1 MQIKEVKLS
10 DIKPYD
16 NNPRFNDEAVDAVAE
31 SITQFGFKVPIVLDR
46 NGVIVTGHTRYKAAK
61 AMSMD
66 TVPCIYADDLA
77 DDQVKKF
84 RILDN
89 KVGEIAKWDFGK
101 LEQELKELTFEGF
114 DLDIENFPDE
124 QEDDWEAKKKQFDER
139 MKRGEISEEDEEYK
153 EFLQKFEIAKTTDDC
168 YTPAKVY
175 DAVLEFCVSEYMI
188 DKNKVVRPFY
198 PGGDYQKEKYS
209 ADCVVVDNPPFSI
222 LSEICKFY
230 ADKKIKFFLFAP
242 ALTLFSSTASS
253 KCTAISTSVS
263 VIYENKAS
271 VSTSFLTNMEDES
284 IRVKSE
290 PRLYKM
296 VDEAVKEVLKE
307 TKREIPKYDYPN
319 NVLTASMVSYL
330 SKYGQEFSVKKES
343 SYRIGGLD
351 SQKQEGK
358 AIFGSGYLLSEKA
371 AAEKAAAEKAAA
383 EKAAAEKAAAEK
395 AAAEKVNS
403 TIWKLSDRELKI
415 IEGLK

>member
-1 MQIKEVKLS
+1 MKVQSMQIKEVKLS

-175 DAVLEFCVSEYMI
+175 DAVLEFCVSEYKI

-230 ADKKIKFFLFAP
+230 AEKNIKFFLFAP
-242 ALTLFSSTASS
+242 ALTLFSSTQSQ
-253 KCTAISTSVS
+253 KYTAISTGVN
-263 VIYENKAS
+263 VVYENKAN
-271 VSTSFLTNMEDES
+271 VNTSFLTNLEDES
-284 IRVKSE
+284 IRVKSS

-296 VDEAVKEVLKE
+296 IDDAVKEVLKE
-307 TKREIPKYDYPN
+307 TKREIPKYSYPN
-319 NVLTASMVSYL
+319 NVLTASMVSQL

-358 AIFGSGYLLSEKA
+358 TIFGSGYLLS
-371 AAEKAAAEKAAA
+371 
-383 EKAAAEKAAAEK
+383 EKAAAEK